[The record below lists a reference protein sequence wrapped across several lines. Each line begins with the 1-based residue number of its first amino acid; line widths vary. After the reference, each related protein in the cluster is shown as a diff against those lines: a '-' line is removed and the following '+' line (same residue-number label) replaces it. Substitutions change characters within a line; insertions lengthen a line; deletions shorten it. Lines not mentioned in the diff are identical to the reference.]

1 MLCSSTKLLS
11 RIYKKNIR
19 VTHSFKFT
27 LENRKSPKIDYFKKL
42 YRVVTSTSCL
52 HIFKKKKNICLI
64 VQKLLKRQ
72 FQYWANCVSWR
83 WFLSVFSSAS
93 FMKLA
98 IQRTPGLPKFPWLLQ
113 MVCLS
118 VLGSSL
124 SLTASTGSSTGGAVV
139 VVGNS
144 SSLRLSLSLYHLR
157 SRGPLSF
164 IFSLSLSSF
173 SICKMQWQL
182 SPEELAGLQ
191 PTQLLLP

>member
-1 MLCSSTKLLS
+1 MSLQAQVACTFS
-11 RIYKKNIR
+11 KNI
-19 VTHSFKFT
+19 
-27 LENRKSPKIDYFKKL
+27 L
-42 YRVVTSTSCL
+42 
-52 HIFKKKKNICLI
+52 ICKI

-72 FQYWANCVSWR
+72 WANCVSWS
-83 WFLSVFSSAS
+83 WFLSFFSSAS

-144 SSLRLSLSLYHLR
+144 SSSSLRLSLYHLR

-191 PTQLLLP
+191 LTQLLLPELATATCLTSGPHCSKLFCQNLSYVFPRHHCFPYVK